1 MGFLEGNKVSKHFG
15 GLAAILDLD
24 FRVDQGGIIG
34 LIGPNGA
41 GKTTLLNLISGSL
54 PPSSGEIRFKGEVTS
69 GLKPHLICKKGIAR
83 TFQSVKLFGNITVFQ
98 NIFLASVYGG
108 ARDFRKID
116 CKKRIEELLEFSG
129 VASKSGVLARDLTIV
144 EQKLVELT
152 RALATQ
158 PDLLLLDEVIAGLN
172 PAEIALAC
180 KMIKQISDRGI
191 TIIMVEHVMSVIMS
205 MSDRIVV
212 LNHGEKIADGSPEEI
227 SKDRKVIETYL
238 GEDAPC

>member
-24 FRVDQGGIIG
+24 FEVDQGGIIG

-54 PPSSGEIRFKGEVTS
+54 TPSRGEIRFKGQIIS
-69 GLKPHLICKKGIAR
+69 GLKPHLICRRGIAR

-98 NIFLASVYGG
+98 NIFLASVYGMSRNLG
-108 ARDFRKID
+108 KID
-116 CKKRIEELLEFSG
+116 RKKEIEELLEFSG
-129 VASKSGVLARDLTIV
+129 LAPKSEILAKDLTIV
-144 EQKLVELT
+144 EQKLVEMT
-152 RALATQ
+152 RALATK

-172 PAEIALAC
+172 SAEIALASE
-180 KMIKQISDRGI
+180 MIKQINHKGI

-205 MSDRIVV
+205 MSDRIIV
-212 LNHGEKIADGSPEEI
+212 LNYGEKIADGPPGEI

-238 GEDAPC
+238 GEDVQC